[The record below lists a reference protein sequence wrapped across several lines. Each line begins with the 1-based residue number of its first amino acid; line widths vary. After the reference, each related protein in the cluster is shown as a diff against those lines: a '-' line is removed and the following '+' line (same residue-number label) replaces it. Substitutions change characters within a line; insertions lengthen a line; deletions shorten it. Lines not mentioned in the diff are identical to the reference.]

1 MVVGHGDW
9 RLGDQGGGRPHNGRQ
24 PGLHRAEP
32 VGGSAV
38 PDPVVGHRLVRL
50 LLGGRRVDLEQA
62 AVGLAEG
69 RLDLGEVLLGRG
81 LGVSV
86 GVVQHHVVL
95 EHVGRDVLR
104 VGVVGGGVRRPAYPR
119 TVGVLA
125 SPLMLMPVLDTETL
139 D

>member
-1 MVVGHGDW
+1 M
-9 RLGDQGGGRPHNGRQ
+9 
-24 PGLHRAEP
+24 
-32 VGGSAV
+32 
-38 PDPVVGHRLVRL
+38 PDPVVGHRLVRF

-62 AVGLAEG
+62 AVGLAEC
-69 RLDLGEVLLGRG
+69 RLDLGEVFLGRG

-104 VGVVGGGVRRPAYPR
+104 VGVVGGVRRPAYPR
-119 TVGVLA
+119 TVGVFA

-139 D
+139 DY